1 MAATV
6 STQLR
11 IRLGNREL
19 ANATGDV
26 IESPWQE
33 HHREKVSC
41 GKDFRGDERGH
52 MTKTRMFRWGIM
64 ASLAA
69 AAVTFGGSSA
79 HAQGSMAAPFNK
91 VTVSDEVAKRTL
103 MKAVV
108 NAETAR
114 AIVDACVEWQKAQPG
129 NVSIAIF
136 VLSPTGQ
143 IIDSHQMDGVLPIG
157 AETGLMKAKTAL
169 YARSS
174 SAAVAQRFKDLDGR
188 LIRLDLGKEEGLSYY
203 FVGGGLPIVV
213 DNQLIGAVGVG
224 GGNADEACAYQALV
238 KVLGPQPAVAQPM
251 PPAGEGSG
259 QGGGQG
265 GGQGRRQPPPQ

>member
-1 MAATV
+1 MRN
-6 STQLR
+6 SWLFR
-11 IRLGNREL
+11 
-19 ANATGDV
+19 TGV
-26 IESPWQE
+26 
-33 HHREKVSC
+33 V
-41 GKDFRGDERGH
+41 
-52 MTKTRMFRWGIM
+52 
-64 ASLAA
+64 ASLAVA
-69 AAVTFGGSSA
+69 AFAFGNSA
-79 HAQGSMAAPFNK
+79 ARAQGSMAAPFNK
-91 VTVSDEVAKRTL
+91 VTVSDDVAKRTL
-103 MKAVV
+103 MKAVI
-108 NAETAR
+108 NADTAR

-143 IIDSHQMDGVLPIG
+143 VIDSHQMDGVLPIG

-224 GGNADEACAYQALV
+224 GGNADEQCAYQALV

-251 PPAGEGSG
+251 APAGEG
-259 QGGGQG
+259 GGGGAG
-265 GGQGRRQPPPQ
+265 GGQGRRQQQ